1 MVTEHE
7 TCLFLLK
14 IDSVGP
20 KLHQISL
27 KKFCSVHNTY
37 TIVLQCYIC
46 FFEALCSC
54 NGQRNVLAVFVTK
67 CHGYFQTPKMA
78 ISVAQDK

>member
-1 MVTEHE
+1 MVTENE

-20 KLHQISL
+20 KLHQISQ

-37 TIVLQCYIC
+37 TIVFQYYAYCC
-46 FFEALCSC
+46 EVLCSHSR
-54 NGQRNVLAVFVTK
+54 QDSYERELA
-67 CHGYFQTPKMA
+67 
-78 ISVAQDK
+78 